1 MRLFP
6 ADVRMNPVPTVPAGA
21 PFAHSPYLLPP
32 RSAVRVTARAAAQR
46 SERTLDAG
54 EYRGPLNGRCQ
65 AVFYPQILLKTQ
77 KDFEEARKILNLSPR
92 AATALLRVCVE

>member
-6 ADVRMNPVPTVPAGA
+6 TDVRMNPVPTAPAGA
-21 PFAHSPYLLPP
+21 PFAHRPYLLPP
-32 RSAVRVTARAAAQR
+32 RSAVRVTAGAAAQR

-65 AVFYPQILLKTQ
+65 AVFYPQILLKTRNFYPGPQ
-77 KDFEEARKILNLSPR
+77 RTASRILPED
-92 AATALLRVCVE
+92 VD

>member
-6 ADVRMNPVPTVPAGA
+6 ADVRMNPVPTAPTGA
-21 PFAHSPYLLPP
+21 PFAHRPYLLPP
-32 RSAVRVTARAAAQR
+32 RSAVRVTAGAAAQR

-65 AVFYPQILLKTQ
+65 VVFYPQILLKTH
-77 KDFEEARKILNLSPR
+77 KKNCPFD
-92 AATALLRVCVE
+92 ALGRDERRFASHTHVPPI